1 MDEYGDRLTFENR
14 AINLIG
20 ETAPRR
26 TCMREGDY

>member
-20 ETAPRR
+20 ESLRETR
-26 TCMREGDY
+26 TCTA

>member
-20 ETAPRR
+20 ESPREKG
-26 TCMREGDY
+26 TCTT